1 MPTVPIS
8 PASEPTTRTGAALLL
23 PGGGEAPPTRG
34 LWHEAFLRVL
44 ASGSGR
50 FGLLLILFFVGVAVL
65 APWIAPFNPADNQWL
80 SDVRPGVYPGPS
92 AEHWLGIDTQGRDV
106 LSRLIWGARH
116 SLLIGVVSLILGAS
130 VGLLL
135 GFFAGAMGGW
145 VDGVIMRLMDI
156 MLAVPSLLFAI
167 AVAAVLGQ
175 SLTSVMIAV
184 AVTSVPIF
192 ARLLRG
198 QMLSQRDADYV
209 VAARSIGVK
218 GHMIA
223 LRHILPNSVTP
234 VIVQGTL
241 FLATAIIDAAG
252 LAFLGLSTADPSTP
266 EWGRMLTDAQNALAT
281 APLLALLPGT
291 AIVLSALGFTLLGE
305 QLREAL
311 DPKYRR

>member
-1 MPTVPIS
+1 M
-8 PASEPTTRTGAALLL
+8 LL
-23 PGGGEAPPTRG
+23 PVASEAPPTRG
-34 LWHEAFLRVL
+34 LWSEAFRRVL

-50 FGLLLILFFVGVAVL
+50 FGLLLIAFFVGVALL
-65 APWIAPFNPADNQWL
+65 APWIAPYNPADNQWL
-80 SDVRPGVYPGPS
+80 SEVRPGVYPGPS
-92 AEHWLGIDTQGRDV
+92 TAHWLGIDTQGRDV
-106 LSRLIWGARH
+106 LSRLVWGARH
-116 SLLIGVVSLILGAS
+116 SLLIGVVSLLLGAS

-156 MLAVPSLLFAI
+156 MLSVPSLLFAI

-209 VAARSIGVK
+209 LAARSIGVK

-281 APLLALLPGT
+281 APLLAILPGT

>member
-1 MPTVPIS
+1 M
-8 PASEPTTRTGAALLL
+8 LL
-23 PGGGEAPPTRG
+23 PVASEAPPTRG
-34 LWHEAFLRVL
+34 LWHEAFRRVL

-50 FGLLLILFFVGVAVL
+50 FGLLLIVFFVGVALL
-65 APWIAPFNPADNQWL
+65 APWIAPYNPADNQWL
-80 SDVRPGVYPGPS
+80 SEVRPGVYPGPS
-92 AEHWLGIDTQGRDV
+92 AAHWLGIDTQGRDV

-116 SLLIGVVSLILGAS
+116 SLLIGVVSLLLGAS

-156 MLAVPSLLFAI
+156 MLSVPSLLFAI

-241 FLATAIIDAAG
+241 FLATAIIEAAG

-281 APLLALLPGT
+281 APLLAILPGT